1 MHVVFLISF
10 INIYIG
16 TWQLAL
22 DYTKTVCELVIG
34 QINDFLL
41 SSDFTKEITE
51 LFRNNKW
58 NLLII
63 NGP

>member
-1 MHVVFLISF
+1 VHVVFLISF

-22 DYTKTVCELVIG
+22 DYTKTVCKLVIG

-41 SSDFTKEITE
+41 SSNFTKEQ
-51 LFRNNKW
+51 NNRTF
-58 NLLII
+58 
-63 NGP
+63 